1 MASRYM
7 YSQVIR
13 NSYLNVSKEIKA
25 NSKWELDMKRNEQL
39 ARWNEQ
45 ETVKRD
51 REKMQAK
58 KERDRRAIE
67 DLKERSELMN
77 QDAKSDIDEYNSILN
92 KALKNN
98 AIDWKKKKRTDIY
111 PQFQFKKI
119 NPSLILI
126 SNSIGV
132 PPKSFLEVI
141 FKSKL
146 ERRITLEKQAQDEY
160 EKAVKEYDSDK
171 KTQYELWDK
180 NKEEF
185 ENEQDKYNVE
195 IDNWK
200 LNYETGEIDAIEKY
214 VDEVLLESIYP
225 NAFSM
230 DYTLQYDNQSQIL
243 IVSRYLPNTD
253 EIPHIIGY
261 KYVASNKSIKEI
273 YMKDKEQNNFYDY
286 IIKQSALRALYEIF
300 SADYSKNIKS
310 VVFNGW
316 VNGIDKATGQD
327 FRSCIISV
335 QASCENIESINFDR
349 IDVSEC
355 IKSLKGVYAGNLSM
369 LAPIKPIMNI
379 DREDKRFIESRDIL
393 DGIDSSENLATMPW
407 EDFEHL
413 VRELFTKY
421 FSGDGAEVKVTQ
433 SSRDGGVDAIAFDSD
448 PIRGGKYVIQAK
460 RYNRVVPVS
469 AVRDLY
475 GTMINEGAVK
485 GLLVTTS
492 YYGNDSREFVKD
504 KPISL
509 IDGSNLI
516 HMFSEYGYN
525 LKIELQN

>member
-7 YSQVIR
+7 FSQIIR
-13 NSYLNVSKEIKA
+13 NDYLNVSKEIKA
-25 NSKWELDMKRNEQL
+25 NSKWELDMKRNDQL
-39 ARWNEQ
+39 AHWNEQ
-45 ETVKRD
+45 EKTKRE
-51 REKMQAK
+51 REKLQAEK
-58 KERDRRAIE
+58 DRDRRAIQ

-77 QDAKSDIDEYNSILN
+77 QDAITTIEEYNSIFT

-98 AIDWKKKKRTDIY
+98 SIIWERRKRHDIF
-111 PQFQFKKI
+111 PQFQFNKVYP
-119 NPSLILI
+119 NLMFI
-126 SNSIGV
+126 SSSIGV
-132 PPKSFLEVI
+132 PQKSFLEVI

-146 ERRITLEKQAQDEY
+146 EKRIALEKRAQEQFEKTIKEY
-160 EKAVKEYDSDK
+160 EADK
-171 KTQYELWDK
+171 NAQYELWEKEK
-180 NKEEF
+180 NKFEE
-185 ENEQDKYNVE
+185 EQNKYNAE

-200 LNYETGEIDAIEKY
+200 LSYEAGETEAIERY
-214 VDEVLLESIYP
+214 VEEVLAESIYP

-230 DYTLQYDNQSQIL
+230 NYNLQYDSQSQIL
-243 IVSRYLPNTD
+243 IFSRYLPNTD
-253 EIPHIIGY
+253 EVPHIVGY
-261 KYVASNKSIKEI
+261 KYVAGNKLIKEI

-286 IIKQSALRALYEIF
+286 IIKQSALRALYEIT
-300 SADYSKNIKS
+300 SADYAKKIKS

-327 FRSCIISV
+327 FTSCIISV
-335 QASCENIESINFDR
+335 QASRENIESINFNR

-355 IKSLKGVYAGNLSM
+355 IKSLKGVYAGTLSL

-393 DGIDSSENLATMPW
+393 NGIDSSENLATMPW

-421 FSGDGAEVKVTQ
+421 FSGDDAEVKVTQ

-448 PIRGGKYVIQAK
+448 PIRGGKYIIQAK

-516 HMFSEYGYN
+516 QMFSEYGYN

>member
-1 MASRYM
+1 MASSYL

-13 NSYLNVSKEIKA
+13 NDYLNISRVIKA
-25 NSKWELDMKRNEQL
+25 NSKAELVMKTNDQL
-39 ARWNEQ
+39 ARWREQ
-45 ETVKRD
+45 EKAKRE
-51 REKMQAK
+51 REKYQAE
-58 KERDRRAIE
+58 KEREKQAVQDLKRRA
-67 DLKERSELMN
+67 ELMN
-77 QDAKSDIDEYNSILN
+77 QDAVSSIEEFNSIFT

-98 AIDWKKKKRTDIY
+98 SIIWEKIKRKDIY
-111 PQFQFKKI
+111 PQFQYNKI
-119 NPSLILI
+119 YPSLMVI
-126 SNSIGV
+126 SSSIGV
-132 PPKSFLEVI
+132 PQKSFLEII
-141 FKSKL
+141 FKSKYK
-146 ERRITLEKQAQDEY
+146 RRLSLEKEAQEKFENAVQKY
-160 EKAVKEYDSDK
+160 EDDK
-171 KTQYELWDK
+171 KTQFDLWE
-180 NKEEF
+180 KEKIQF
-185 ENEQDKYNVE
+185 EEEQNRYNAE

-200 LNYETGEIDAIEKY
+200 LSYEAGETDAIERY
-214 VDEVLLESIYP
+214 IEEVLAESIYP
-225 NAFSM
+225 SAFSE
-230 DYTLQYDNQSQIL
+230 DYKLLYDNESQIL
-243 IVSRYLPNTD
+243 IISRNLPNTD
-253 EIPHIIGY
+253 EVPHVIGY
-261 KYVASNKSIKEI
+261 KYIASNKSIKEI
-273 YMKDKEQNNFYDY
+273 CMKDKDQNNFYDNV
-286 IIKQSALRALYEIF
+286 IKQSALRALYEIIT
-300 SADYSKNIKS
+300 ADYAKKIKS

-316 VNGIDKATGQD
+316 INGIDKATGQD
-327 FRSCIISV
+327 YTSCIISV
-335 QASCENIESINFDR
+335 QASRENIESINFDR

-355 IKSLKGVYAGNLSM
+355 IKSLKGVYAGNLSS

-379 DREDKRFIESRDIL
+379 DRVDNRFIESREIL
-393 DGIDSSENLATMPW
+393 NGIDSSENLATMPW

-492 YYGNDSREFVKD
+492 YFGNDSREFVKD

-516 HMFSEYGYN
+516 QMFSEFGYN